1 MYCDNIQDRI
11 GYAIYTIESKGQI
24 FFPSF
29 ICNQPRIVYVKML
42 RWLAGN
48 EPGTNERPSLSTRYM
63 ELAVTPFRNKYNV
76 PKFDFLGNKHVIWQK
91 NMCPN
96 DFRRMADFRRCRSNL
111 HQKCIWRRMVSN
123 TSIFLTQVNKYL
135 GLTRSSSQPLFPK
148 NTIPTKRSNSALS
161 TLLGTNTGTITAGT
175 IIGWYV
181 SIRPY
186 CHQIN
191 QIKTEIFLTPSCRRF
206 QAAYFIKNFLR

>member
-1 MYCDNIQDRI
+1 
-11 GYAIYTIESKGQI
+11 
-24 FFPSF
+24 
-29 ICNQPRIVYVKML
+29 
-42 RWLAGN
+42 
-48 EPGTNERPSLSTRYM
+48 
-63 ELAVTPFRNKYNV
+63 
-76 PKFDFLGNKHVIWQK
+76 
-91 NMCPN
+91 
-96 DFRRMADFRRCRSNL
+96 
-111 HQKCIWRRMVSN
+111 MVSN

-206 QAAYFIKNFLR
+206 QAAYFIKNFLRETMLSSYYLFNPKGTFNNCFCRNMFSDSI